1 MSGFWNSSYGLGWS
15 KYNGS
20 SQGIP
25 ENKPSWVRCY
35 CETGA
40 GLDPII
46 SYSDELYFLSG
57 GEVHHPILSIDLFS
71 GNLNWKFEQPPVH
84 DTFSG
89 MCASND
95 FILVSDRLLSAKGE
109 EIESFFELLKQE
121 DIQSHIPFLL
131 GENFVLRAINR
142 DIDPNKYF
150 LYDLVTKKHQIIYL
164 PVIFG
169 ELSIGSDLGYG
180 FIQKDEVNYLACCSL
195 KGDIVWEVEAPFGI
209 LTLNKEI
216 VNFTPENISIFS
228 KENGQLLKR
237 MTSMENQFSEDD
249 IDSFY
254 KSHSLDTLNMLS
266 GGDLS
271 IFSIIEDKLL
281 VKIEGAEIHD
291 YCVSG
296 DLIFTRQGR
305 WDLVAYDRY
314 SGQELWRCGERYA
327 WQSLIA
333 SNNKLIIYCATGDIV
348 CFDCG
353 EPYISPHRPN

>member
-1 MSGFWNSSYGLGWS
+1 MNNFWNSTHGLGWS
-15 KYNGS
+15 KYNAS

-25 ENKPSWVRCY
+25 ESKPSWVKCY
-35 CETGA
+35 SERGA
-40 GLDPII
+40 GLNPII
-46 SYSDELYFLSG
+46 SYSNELYFLSG
-57 GEVHHPILSIDLFS
+57 GRDSHPILSIDINS
-71 GNLNWKFEQPPVH
+71 GEINWKLNQPPIDNVLPRMFVNNNYLV
-84 DTFSG
+84 TPNRLLNVNGSE
-89 MCASND
+89 
-95 FILVSDRLLSAKGE
+95 LVSFPKLLAHESAQE
-109 EIESFFELLKQE
+109 DTSFFLGDKHLLR
-121 DIQSHIPFLL
+121 I
-131 GENFVLRAINR
+131 INY
-142 DIDPNKYF
+142 DVDPYRYF
-150 LYDLVTKKHQIIYL
+150 LYSLDTKEHQIINL
-164 PVIFG
+164 PLIFG
-169 ELSIGSDLGYG
+169 ELSLGSDLVYG
-180 FIQKDEVNYLACCSL
+180 FIQKDEVNHLACCSL
-195 KGDIVWEVEAPFGI
+195 EGDIVWEVESPFGI

-266 GGDLS
+266 HGDLS

-353 EPYISPHRPN
+353 EPYISPNRPG